1 MKQLRLH
8 LLVLALVA
16 GLLVPVTAFAR
27 VLALCNMAGGSGK
40 VCCCHKDGRD
50 EEQCRRPAID
60 RAPCC
65 TLLISEA
72 ERAAATHTGSASD
85 VPPAALLERLPA
97 VEHGELSLASGARF
111 APRARGPPASGPPI
125 FLRDCRI
132 LS

>member
-1 MKQLRLH
+1 MLT
-8 LLVLALVA
+8 LVA

-27 VLALCNMAGGSGK
+27 VLAMCNMAGRSGK
-40 VCCCHKDGRD
+40 TCCCQHDDSD
-50 EEQCRRPAID
+50 EKKCRGPAVD

-65 TLLISEA
+65 TVLVSEA
-72 ERAAATHTGSASD
+72 EKAAATHAGSAND

-97 VEHGELSLASGARF
+97 ALHDELALASGARF
-111 APRARGPPASGPPI
+111 APRARAPPASGPPI